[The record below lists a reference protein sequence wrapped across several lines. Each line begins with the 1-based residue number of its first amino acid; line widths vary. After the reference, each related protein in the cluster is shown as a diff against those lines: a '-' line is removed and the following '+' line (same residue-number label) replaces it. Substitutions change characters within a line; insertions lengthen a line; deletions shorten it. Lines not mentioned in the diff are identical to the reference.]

1 MFIFSVVVFY
11 HIVLDTGQQAH
22 FIGYINVV
30 QNLINC
36 PNFLRKL
43 NIINLHKSI
52 TIYTFTILLNFI
64 LYFIA

>member
-1 MFIFSVVVFY
+1 MFTFSVVVFY
-11 HIVLDTGQQAH
+11 HIELDTGQQAH

-36 PNFLRKL
+36 PNFLRKM

-52 TIYTFTILLNFI
+52 
-64 LYFIA
+64 IA